1 MVVRKLDLI
10 LFKGTVLSVI
20 VLSVIKCS
28 WVKVILICGLL
39 RKEKY
44 IFVSFKNLFLKYLI
58 WLRKKNNL
66 YYLNFTSF
74 FSQPFSIS
82 YCLKCIHNYIF
93 CIYYIYMHMYCIYI
107 ANIHV
112 YLYIYCKSIFLHI
125 LQWYTALEMNVFP
138 LTEPSHVVSNN
149 SYVTVNVLFHF
160 SKC

>member
-44 IFVSFKNLFLKYLI
+44 IFVPFKNLFLKYLI

-66 YYLNFTSF
+66 YYLNFFLLSALF
-74 FSQPFSIS
+74 DSLLPQMYSQ
-82 YCLKCIHNYIF
+82 
-93 CIYYIYMHMYCIYI
+93 
-107 ANIHV
+107 
-112 YLYIYCKSIFLHI
+112 LYFLHI
-125 LQWYTALEMNVFP
+125 LHIYAYVLHLYCKYTCIFVYILQVYFFAYITMVHSFGNEC
-138 LTEPSHVVSNN
+138 
-149 SYVTVNVLFHF
+149 F
-160 SKC
+160 STNWAFTCCL